1 MVEPLPSV
9 VDRNEDVAD
18 YKPLA
23 FLAVAAFA
31 VSLIFTTIVVL
42 LTGVGLVTRRPVLEP
57 WLIPLAFSGVLLA
70 IAARWQIHLS
80 EGTREGRRL
89 TNIAWWLSLV
99 GGAVYAA
106 YYFGNVAAIQSQA
119 RQFVADAFLQ
129 KLKEGK
135 VEEAYLTTIE
145 PGMRKGMTNLRDIER
160 RFGNVTEPFRADKLP
175 QLFERAAGAV
185 EIEDYGVA
193 DWRSSPEGLEV
204 AARHVVRTPEG
215 AFEVLIPLVGVED
228 RETGIREWY
237 IKRGIGVKP
246 IGMTTYGMLLG
257 ALQGESDSFLV
268 GWLNQKRMPGRYV
281 EMYLDTQPRSVEQRK
296 KEAALTYIQYQLLPG
311 LADML
316 NFPPTIMAP
325 LKAAAVSRTVEGPAR
340 LALPSI
346 ADLSRQLVR
355 WDESKQAH
363 DAAVKEQML
372 PRMLLPEHTNLAMSV
387 AMQDASRTRLQIL
400 PDQIRA
406 SIPLDIVLPP
416 PLRYRCKGRLIA
428 VCEDQPIIAELN
440 SRKDK
445 ISQSGDVAEVQ
456 SMLNKLRHDW
466 RIAEVVIDLARD
478 MSDQRPGGGAPSLM
492 PAVERARP
500 R

>member
-257 ALQGESDSFLV
+257 ALQGESDSFL
-268 GWLNQKRMPGRYV
+268 
-281 EMYLDTQPRSVEQRK
+281 
-296 KEAALTYIQYQLLPG
+296 
-311 LADML
+311 
-316 NFPPTIMAP
+316 
-325 LKAAAVSRTVEGPAR
+325 
-340 LALPSI
+340 
-346 ADLSRQLVR
+346 
-355 WDESKQAH
+355 
-363 DAAVKEQML
+363 
-372 PRMLLPEHTNLAMSV
+372 
-387 AMQDASRTRLQIL
+387 
-400 PDQIRA
+400 
-406 SIPLDIVLPP
+406 
-416 PLRYRCKGRLIA
+416 
-428 VCEDQPIIAELN
+428 
-440 SRKDK
+440 
-445 ISQSGDVAEVQ
+445 
-456 SMLNKLRHDW
+456 
-466 RIAEVVIDLARD
+466 
-478 MSDQRPGGGAPSLM
+478 
-492 PAVERARP
+492 
-500 R
+500 